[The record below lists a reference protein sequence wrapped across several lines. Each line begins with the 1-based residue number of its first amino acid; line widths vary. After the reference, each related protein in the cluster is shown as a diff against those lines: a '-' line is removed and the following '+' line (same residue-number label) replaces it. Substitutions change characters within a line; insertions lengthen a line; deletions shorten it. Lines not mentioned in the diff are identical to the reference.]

1 MLVAYRAGTRAAFL
15 YVFAKSARENIDPD
29 ELLTLREIGAGW
41 LAADAQQIAHALAE
55 GILQE
60 VTHGGKTEAT

>member
-1 MLVAYRAGTRAAFL
+1 MLIAYKAGSRAVFL
-15 YVFAKSARENIDPD
+15 YAFAKNERENIDPD

-41 LAADAQQIAHALAE
+41 PAADAQRIANALDE

-60 VTHGGKTEAT
+60 VTNDDQKNAL